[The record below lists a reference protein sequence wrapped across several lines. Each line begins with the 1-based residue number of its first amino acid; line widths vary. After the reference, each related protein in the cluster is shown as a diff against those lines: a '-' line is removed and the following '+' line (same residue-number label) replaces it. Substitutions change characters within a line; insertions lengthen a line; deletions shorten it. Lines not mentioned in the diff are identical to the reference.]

1 MQKTKV
7 RLLAILLAFVLVLGL
22 FPGTALAANDEE
34 ITVYMSF
41 EGYTIG
47 YGFFIE
53 PVLLTLPAGVN
64 GQEATQT
71 LLAYLG
77 YEYEYTSGDWGF
89 FLDRVFGFEAG
100 DANPPEFILAEVT
113 ANEGETDW
121 GGVLAF
127 DPSGN
132 EDGSLGGG
140 DFFGLSGWMVT
151 VNHELLDVSIDAHT
165 LEDGD
170 VLRWQFSL
178 LAGNDLG
185 APGGWQPP
193 FYNQVDKSALI
204 RALFTDDAAEAAV
217 EAALDVIINPLAT
230 AAEVATVLAALTP
243 EGAWQNPFTDVAA
256 GAWYFDAVQFVAENG
271 LMQGTSATR
280 FSPNTSLSRA
290 MIVTILWRY
299 AGEPVAEGETFNDV
313 PAGMWFTD
321 AIAWASANEI
331 VRGFGG
337 GRFGPNEN
345 VTREQFAVILQNFA
359 VYRDYDVEEGAFVAD
374 FTDVDAVSSWALEA
388 MQWANANGLING
400 RTPTT
405 LVPGGSAT
413 RAESAAILYRFVETI
428 AGGM

>member
-22 FPGTALAANDEE
+22 FPGTALATDED

-41 EGYTIG
+41 EGFPIG

-53 PVLLTLPAGVN
+53 PILLTLPAGTN

-71 LLAYLG
+71 LLDYLG
-77 YEYEYTSGDWGF
+77 YDYEYTSGDWGF
-89 FLDRVFGFEAG
+89 FLNRVFGFDVG
-100 DANPPEFILAEVT
+100 DANPPAFILAEVT
-113 ANEGETDW
+113 DSEGETDW
-121 GGVLAF
+121 GGTLAF
-127 DPSGN
+127 EPTGS

-140 DFFGLSGWMVT
+140 DFFGLSGWMAT
-151 VNHELLDVSIDAHT
+151 VNHELLDVSIDTYT

-178 LAGNDLG
+178 LAGDDLG
-185 APGGWQPP
+185 VPGGWQPP
-193 FYNQVDKSALI
+193 FYNQVDKTALI
-204 RALFTDDAAEAAV
+204 RALFTADAAETAV
-217 EAALDVIINPLAT
+217 QAALDVIINPLAT
-230 AAEVATVLAALTP
+230 AAEVAAALAALTP
-243 EGAWQNPFTDVAA
+243 AGEWQNPFTDVAP
-256 GAWYFDAVQFVAENG
+256 GNWFFDSVQFVAENG
-271 LMQGTSATR
+271 LMQGTSPTR
-280 FSPNTSLSRA
+280 FSPNTNLSRA

-299 AGEPVAEGETFNDV
+299 ADEPVAEGETFTDV
-313 PAGMWFTD
+313 QSGRWYTE

-331 VRGFGG
+331 VRGYGG
-337 GRFGPNEN
+337 GRFGPHDN

-359 VYRDYDVEEGAFVAD
+359 VYRDYEVEEGSFTAN
-374 FTDVDAVSSWALEA
+374 FTDVDAISSWALEA
-388 MQWANANGLING
+388 MEWANATGLITG

-413 RAESAAILYRFVETI
+413 RAESAAILYRFIETI